1 MLIANP
7 IYDSVFKYLMQ
18 DKKSALIMISAIL
31 EMNVIDLEF
40 NAQEFNLETDY
51 FSVYRVDFKATVKK
65 KNGEQLLVLIEIQKI
80 KFSTEDIFRFRTY
93 LGQQYLSKSNVNANQ
108 KPLPIITIYILGH
121 YLEDYHNTPIL
132 RIKKQIIEHGSNKE
146 LEGGKSDFIELLNHD
161 SVIIQI
167 PALKK
172 KKNKKN
178 ELEKLL
184 DIFELVKKRQTEFNE
199 KNLSKTYFPILRR
212 LHKAVQNEELQ
223 AIMTVEDEIIDS
235 IRQKEGELLAKE
247 EIIKQ
252 EKQRTEQEKQRAE
265 QEKQRAEQEKQ
276 RAEQEKQRAEQEKQR
291 AEQLEQE
298 KIDMIKK
305 MLDKGIPIELV
316 MEIAKVNRAFL
327 KKHNLIS

>member
-18 DKKSALIMISAIL
+18 DKKSAMLMISAIL
-31 EMNVIDLEF
+31 EMPVLDLEF
-40 NAQEFNLETDY
+40 NAHEFNLETDY
-51 FSVYRVDFKATVKK
+51 FSVYRVDFKATIQKADK
-65 KNGEQLLVLIEIQKI
+65 QKLTVLIEIQKI

-93 LGQQYLSKSNVNANQ
+93 LGQQYMSKSNVDANN

-121 YLEDYHNTPIL
+121 YLENYQDSPIIRVKREL
-132 RIKKQIIEHGSNKE
+132 IEHGTNKQ
-146 LEGGKSDFIELLNHD
+146 LEKAKSDFIELLTHD
-161 SVIIQI
+161 SVVIQI

-172 KKNKKN
+172 KKNKTT

-235 IRQKEGELLAKE
+235 IKQKEAELLAKDE
-247 EIIKQ
+247 LIK
-252 EKQRTEQEKQRAE
+252 QEKQRAE
-265 QEKQRAEQEKQ
+265 QEKQIAEQERK
-276 RAEQEKQRAEQEKQR
+276 RAEQEKQR

-298 KIDMIKK
+298 KINAIKEMIQYGVPVKK
-305 MLDKGIPIELV
+305 IMAIFNVDEV
-316 MEIAKVNRAFL
+316 FL
-327 KKHNLIS
+327 EKNKLI